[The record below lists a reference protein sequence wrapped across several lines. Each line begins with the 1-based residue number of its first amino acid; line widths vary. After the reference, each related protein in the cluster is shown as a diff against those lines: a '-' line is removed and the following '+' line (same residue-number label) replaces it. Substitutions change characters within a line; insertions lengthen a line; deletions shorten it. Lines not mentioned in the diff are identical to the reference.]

1 MFEVRFHGRGG
12 QGAVTAADLLALAA
26 FEEGLFAHS
35 FPSFG
40 SERTGAPVVSFCRL
54 ADHEIRTREPV
65 VAPDC
70 VIVLDP
76 TLVHQVDLL
85 SGLDADGY
93 LLVNTSRTLGQ
104 LGLGSVAA
112 RLRPD
117 RSLTVPATD
126 VARRLVG
133 RPLPNAAML
142 GAFAALTQE
151 VSLDAVRKAI
161 LERFGRD
168 ATLAQRNV
176 AAAAELFEMGRID
189 SISRESTSGE
199 STSGRRTTHGVP
211 TA

>member
-26 FEEGLFAHS
+26 FEEGRFAQS

-54 ADHEIRTREPV
+54 ADREIRTREPV

-85 SGLDADGY
+85 SGLGPDGY
-93 LLVNTSRTLGQ
+93 LLINTSRTLGQ
-104 LGLGSVAA
+104 LGLVSVAA
-112 RLRPD
+112 RLRPE

-126 VARRLVG
+126 IAMRDLG
-133 RPLPNAAML
+133 RPLPNAAIL
-142 GAFAALTQE
+142 GAFAAFTGQIT
-151 VSLDAVRKAI
+151 LDAVQRAI
-161 LERFGRD
+161 GARFGRD
-168 ATLAQRNV
+168 ELVARGNS
-176 AAAAELFEMGRID
+176 AAAAALFHMADISPGSGGRAML
-189 SISRESTSGE
+189 SAPSG
-199 STSGRRTTHGVP
+199 
-211 TA
+211 